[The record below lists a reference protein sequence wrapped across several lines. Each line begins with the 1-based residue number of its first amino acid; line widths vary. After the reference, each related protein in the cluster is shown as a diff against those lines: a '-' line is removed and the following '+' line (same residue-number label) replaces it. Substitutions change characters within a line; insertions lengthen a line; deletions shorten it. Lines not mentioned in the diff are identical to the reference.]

1 MTTTKWPGARIEEC
15 NSYRAGNGVLAGTRS
30 HTIEAHELQRSVNP
44 PCRIVGWRVSRWLA
58 VEAVEV
64 ANG

>member
-1 MTTTKWPGARIEEC
+1 MTSKKWPGAC
-15 NSYRAGNGVLAGTRS
+15 YSDRAGNTVLDGTLP
-30 HTIEAHELQRSVNP
+30 HTTEAHELQRRVDP